1 MSTAS
6 APVTIKDI
14 EVFADRLDV
23 AAAARIY
30 QEHGCLV
37 VRGLMRPYVADLYRD
52 IMARTELA
60 ISLLPQAKAI
70 PEGWFTPDGTLF
82 LPAPKHFDRDK
93 QVMVVSCNY
102 KNSAA
107 FFHSAL
113 DARVL
118 DLGQAVLG
126 PNIELFMDGQ
136 VLVKEPVGGHP
147 KMLHQDGAYFEHK
160 YQGPMAVLSY
170 AVDTDL
176 QNGALHVIP
185 GSHRLGV
192 LKHIDTESHLG
203 LDLTEWPWER
213 ALPVLGQ
220 AGDAIF
226 FHVLTI
232 HGSKPNWS
240 PKPRPV
246 FIHRYRAAND
256 FTVVGATSTQNREH
270 AEKARAEAKKDNQE
284 GFLVRGTR
292 PYEHPIP
299 EGGPAFR

>member
-1 MSTAS
+1 MSTAT
-6 APVTIKDI
+6 VTIQDI
-14 EVFADRLDV
+14 SVDADHLDV

-37 VRGLMRPYVADLYRD
+37 VRGLMRQYVPAIRRD
-52 IMARTELA
+52 ILARTELA
-60 ISLLPQAKAI
+60 ISLLPQAKKVV
-70 PEGWFTPDGTLF
+70 EGWVTPDGTLF
-82 LPAPKHFDRDK
+82 LPAPKHFPREQ
-93 QVMVVSCNY
+93 QVMVVSTNY
-102 KNSAA
+102 RNSGA
-107 FFHSAL
+107 FFTSAL
-113 DARVL
+113 DSRTL
-118 DLGQAVLG
+118 DLTEAVLG

-160 YQGPMAVLSY
+160 YQGPMAMLAY

-176 QNGALHVIP
+176 NNGALHVIP

-203 LDLTEWPWER
+203 LDLQEWPWER
-213 ALPVLGQ
+213 ALPVIGQ

-240 PKPRPV
+240 QGPRPV

-256 FTVVGATSTQNREH
+256 FTVVSGTTTDNRGH
-270 AEKARAEAKKDNQE
+270 AEKAREEARKDNQQ

-292 PYEHPIP
+292 PWES
-299 EGGPAFR
+299 